1 MLRELNY
8 LPLIDYYYFF
18 FFGLG
23 KLSGS
28 QIPQLEKQI
37 ANNPTDTCPKF
48 VNNLKK
54 NDKLKKKRI
63 LFTNRNV
70 YLKLRKK

>member
-1 MLRELNY
+1 M
-8 LPLIDYYYFF
+8 
-18 FFGLG
+18 
-23 KLSGS
+23 SGS
-28 QIPQLEKQI
+28 QIPQVEKQI

-54 NDKLKKKRI
+54 NDKLKKKSI

-70 YLKLRKK
+70 YLRKNRTIKNLHIG